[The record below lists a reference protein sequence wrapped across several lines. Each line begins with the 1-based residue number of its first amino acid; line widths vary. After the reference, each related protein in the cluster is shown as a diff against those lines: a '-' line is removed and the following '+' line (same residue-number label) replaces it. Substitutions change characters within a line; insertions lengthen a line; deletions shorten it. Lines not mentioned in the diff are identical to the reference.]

1 MTRTTT
7 DQLPARAAEIAAT
20 PPGSDPAV
28 GGRRRSAGG
37 IVPVLAFAGIVVA
50 VMQTLLV
57 PVIKDLPL
65 LLNTA
70 PSNATW
76 VMTATLL
83 AGAVSTPIMGRL
95 GDLYGKRRMLLTSL
109 AVMVVGSLVCGFTS
123 DLVTMIV
130 GRALQGFAMGA
141 IPLGIG
147 IMRDELPRERLGSA
161 MGLMSSSIGVGGGLA
176 LPAAA
181 LVAQHADWHTLFFG
195 AAGLGVLSMV
205 LTLLVVPEAAVRAQ
219 GRFDVAGALGLSA
232 GLVAL
237 LLPLTKGSD
246 WGWGSPTT
254 LILFGVAVVILVL
267 WGAMELR
274 LADPLVD
281 LRTTARREVLLTN
294 LASITVGVAFYAI
307 SLVLPQLLQLPTSTG
322 YGLGQSMVVAGL
334 CMAPLGLTMMFVAP
348 LYARIAARRGPK
360 VSLLLGMLVIALGY
374 GAGIGLMNAPWQT
387 VIIAVVVGA
396 GIGLAYSSLPALIIG
411 AVDAS
416 ETGAANG
423 LNTLMRSIGTSVS
436 SAVIGMVLADMSQKT
451 GPVTVPTMAGFRVS
465 FLIATAAVLVGV
477 ALACFLPS
485 QRKAS
490 RPTLLAQSTD
500 GAADAVDADGTRGAA
515 RPPAMPAAPLTA
527 TPPVHA
533 APAAADDA
541 AESAVPAEAVEPAA
555 PAKAAEPAAP
565 AKAVEPMD
573 AGSAVGLT
581 AAEGQPAPLVKSA
594 PSWARPVTEPDEV
607 RTPPSSGATA
617 ASADPAGFRGRVA
630 DTSGGPVPGASI
642 TLIDRQG
649 RQAGIATAD
658 ADGHFAVDAPT
669 AGTYVLTGAAPGHT
683 PHAAS
688 ATYRGE
694 GAATRVDLV
703 LAGTGRLGG
712 TLLGGTEGTPLAGGS
727 IVVTDAEG
735 AVVARTAS
743 GAEGSWDVAPL
754 PPGHYTLVLSAAGH
768 QPQARAVDLSGSA
781 PERQDARL
789 KPAATVRG
797 TVRGPNGRP
806 LAEAAV
812 TLVEDDAIA
821 GHTVTGPDG
830 AFAFSG
836 MSGAHYTLTAAGYP
850 PHAVPISLTAGAHE
864 TLDLDLSQPPTAGG

>member
-7 DQLPARAAEIAAT
+7 DRLPARAAKTAAT
-20 PPGSDPAV
+20 HPGPDPAV
-28 GGRRRSAGG
+28 SGRRRSPGG

-57 PVIKDLPL
+57 PVIKDLPV

-176 LPAAA
+176 LPVAA

-195 AAGLGVLSMV
+195 AAGLGVLSMG
-205 LTLLVVPEAAVRAQ
+205 LTLLVVPETSVRAQ

-267 WGAMELR
+267 WGVMELR

-307 SLVLPQLLQLPTSTG
+307 SLVLPQLLQLPASTG

-334 CMAPLGLTMMFVAP
+334 CMAPLGLTMMLVAP

-360 VSLLLGMLVIALGY
+360 VSLLLGMLVIAIGY
-374 GAGIGLMNAPWQT
+374 GAGIGLMDAAWQT

-436 SAVIGMVLADMSQKT
+436 SAVIGMVLADMSQKM

-465 FLIATAAVLVGV
+465 FLIATAAVLIGV

-485 QRKAS
+485 QRKAVG
-490 RPTLLAQSTD
+490 PTLVAQSTD
-500 GAADAVDADGTRGAA
+500 GAADAVDADAVQGAA
-515 RPPAMPAAPLTA
+515 RPSATPAAPLA
-527 TPPVHA
+527 AMPPVHA
-533 APAAADDA
+533 DPLAAD
-541 AESAVPAEAVEPAA
+541 E
-555 PAKAAEPAAP
+555 AEPAASTRAAEP
-565 AKAVEPMD
+565 TAADNAVE
-573 AGSAVGLT
+573 LT
-581 AAEGQPAPLVKSA
+581 AADGQMGPLVKSA
-594 PSWARPVTEPDEV
+594 PSWARPVTESHEALSRPTSE
-607 RTPPSSGATA
+607 TTT
-617 ASADPAGFRGRVA
+617 ASADAAGFRGRVA
-630 DTSGGPVPGASI
+630 DSSGSPVPGASI

-658 ADGHFAVDAPT
+658 ADGHFALDAPT

-688 ATYRGE
+688 ATYRGA
-694 GAATRVDLV
+694 GPATRVDLV
-703 LAGTGRLGG
+703 LTGTGRLGG
-712 TLLGGTEGTPLAGGS
+712 TLLGGAEGTPLAGGS

-735 AVVARTAS
+735 AVVARTTS
-743 GAEGSWDVAPL
+743 GAEGTWDISPL
-754 PPGHYTLVLSAAGH
+754 PPGHYTLVLGAAGH
-768 QPQARAVDLSGSA
+768 QPQARAVDLSGGA

-789 KPAATVRG
+789 KPTATVRG

-806 LAEAAV
+806 VADAAV
-812 TLVEDDAIA
+812 TLVEDGTVA

-836 MSGAHYTLTAAGYP
+836 LSGADYTLTAAGFP
-850 PHAVPISLTAGAHE
+850 PHAAPISLTAGAHE
-864 TLDLDLSQPPTAGG
+864 TLDLDLELDRDRDRDLAQRPTSAG